1 VNAGE
6 YGAEHMTT
14 LAGQVAFIT
23 GAASGIGRATAHRL
37 AAAGVRVAVADLN
50 VDGARQVEQQI
61 RAAGGDAAAV
71 EVDVTRFDAVQAA
84 VQRTRDALGPIT
96 ILVNN
101 AGWDRIEP
109 FMNNPPELWDQLIA
123 INLKGPIH
131 CCRAVVDDM
140 IAAGGGKIVSI
151 SSDAARVGSTGEAV
165 YAACKGGIIS
175 LSKSLAREL
184 ARHKINV
191 NVICPGITDT
201 ALITAVTELEF
212 GKRVIDAVVRT
223 IPFRRMAQPEEI
235 AAAIAFFVSP
245 DADFVTGQ
253 VLSVS
258 GGLTM
263 AG

>member
-1 VNAGE
+1 
-6 YGAEHMTT
+6 MTT